1 MNKEEKNQKIKNT
14 LLETK
19 QRHADMDCKT
29 FEIKVLSNKM
39 SINQRNQINTLFK
52 EAKWIRNAY
61 LNNKDD
67 VLDNF
72 KSVPV
77 KVKDTIEIKPLE
89 IIGSQIKQS
98 VIKQINSEIKSLSS
112 NKKNDRK
119 IGKLK
124 FKSYHNSLNLKQYGT
139 TYKIINNKHI
149 KIQNIDN
156 PLYVRGLKQIPLDAE
171 YCNAKFVRKV
181 NGLYFYITCYIPK
194 QQEILTNRMVGID
207 FGIENNLNFSDD
219 REVFN
224 CNIEESKYIKRL
236 SRKIN
241 RCWINNNKKNS
252 NNNIKRIKKIKVA
265 YQKQN
270 NIKHDIANKEVHSLL
285 TNYDFIAIQDEMLHN
300 WQSGLFGKQIEH
312 SCMGTIKA
320 KLKQS
325 SKVHVISKSFP
336 STQVCP
342 VCGSLNKHP
351 LSKRDYD
358 CPHCGYHHNSR
369 DKKSAQSILDQALYE
384 VSMERR
390 AKSPD
395 ETKFSTATILNCDS
409 KILSMTQEAQVL

>member
-1 MNKEEKNQKIKNT
+1 MNKEEKNKKIKNT

-19 QRHADMDCKT
+19 KRHSNMVCKT
-29 FEIKVLSNKM
+29 FEVKVVSNKM
-39 SINQRNQINTLFK
+39 NVNQLNQINTLFK

-67 VLDNF
+67 LVGNF
-72 KSVPV
+72 KEVPV
-77 KVKDTIEIKPLE
+77 KVSDNIEIKPLK

-98 VIKQINSEIKSLSS
+98 VVSQVNSEILSLAS
-112 NKKNDRK
+112 NKQGGRK
-119 IGKLK
+119 VGKLK

-139 TYKIINNKHI
+139 TYKIVNNNHI
-149 KIQNIDN
+149 KIQNIDK
-156 PLYVRGLKQIPLDAE
+156 PLYVRGLKQIPIDAE

-181 NGLYFYITCYIPK
+181 NGLYFYITCFISK
-194 QQEILTNRMVGID
+194 QQESLTNKMVGID

-219 REVFN
+219 RETFN
-224 CNIEESKYIKRL
+224 CHIEESTYIKHL

-241 RCWINNNKKNS
+241 RCWINNKKKNS
-252 NNNIKRIKKIKVA
+252 NNNIKRIKKLKIA
-265 YQKQN
+265 YSKQN
-270 NIKHDIANKEVHSLL
+270 NLKHDIANKEVHSLL
-285 TNYDFIAIQDEMLHN
+285 TNYDFIAIQDEMLSN
-300 WQSGLFGKQIEH
+300 WQKGLFGKQIEH

-325 SKVHVISKSFP
+325 FKVHIISKSYP

-342 VCGSLNKHP
+342 VCDSLNKHL

-358 CPHCGYHHNSR
+358 CLYCGYHHDSR
-369 DKKSAQSILDQALYE
+369 DKKSAQSILDRALYE

-390 AKSPD
+390 AKSP
-395 ETKFSTATILNCDS
+395 EEIKSSTTATLNCTS
-409 KILSMTQEAQVL
+409 KILSMTQEA

>member
-19 QRHADMDCKT
+19 KRHSNMICKT
-29 FEIKVLSNKM
+29 FEVKVISNKM
-39 SINQRNQINTLFK
+39 NVNQRNQINTLFK

-112 NKKNDRK
+112 NKKNGRK

-124 FKSYHNSLNLKQYGT
+124 FKSYHNSLNLKQYGS
-139 TYKIINNKHI
+139 TYKIIDNKHI
-149 KIQNIDN
+149 KIQNIDK

-171 YCNAKFVRKV
+171 CCNAKFVRKV
-181 NGLYFYITCYIPK
+181 NGLYFYITCFIPK
-194 QQEILTNRMVGID
+194 EVYEPTNKMVGID

-241 RCWINNNKKNS
+241 RCWIRNNKCNS
-252 NNNIKRIKKIKVA
+252 NNNLKRIKKIKIA

-270 NIKHDIANKEVHSLL
+270 NFKHDIANKEIHNLL
-285 TNYDFIAIQDEMLHN
+285 ANYDFIAIQDEMLSN
-300 WQSGLFGKQIEH
+300 WQKGLFGKQIEH

-325 SKVHVISKSFP
+325 SKVHVISRCFP
-336 STQVCP
+336 STQICP
-342 VCGSLNKHP
+342 ECGSLNKHP

-358 CPHCGYHHNSR
+358 CPHCGYHHDSR
-369 DKKSAQSILDQALYE
+369 DIKSAQSILDQALYE

-390 AKSPD
+390 AKSSD
-395 ETKFSTATILNCDS
+395 EIKSSTATILNCDS
-409 KILSMTQEAQVL
+409 KILSMTQEAQAL

>member
-19 QRHADMDCKT
+19 KRHSNMECKT
-29 FEIKVLSNKM
+29 FEVKVISNKM
-39 SINQRNQINTLFK
+39 NVKQRNQINTLFK

-67 VLDNF
+67 LIGNF
-72 KSVPV
+72 KEVPV
-77 KVKDTIEIKPLE
+77 KVKDTIEMKPLE

-98 VIKQINSEIKSLSS
+98 VITQINSEIKSLSS
-112 NKKNDRK
+112 NKKNGKK

-124 FKSYHNSLNLKQYGT
+124 YKSYLNSLNLKQYGT
-139 TYKIINNKHI
+139 TYRIVNNNHI
-149 KIQNIDN
+149 KIQNIEKS
-156 PLYVRGLKQIPLDAE
+156 LYVKGLKQIPIDGE
-171 YCNAKFVRKV
+171 ITNAKFVRKV
-181 NGLYFYITCYIPK
+181 NGLFFYITCFIPS
-194 QQEILTNRMVGID
+194 QESEKTNKIVGID
-207 FGIENNLNFSDD
+207 FGIENNLNFSDKSKP
-219 REVFN
+219 FN
-224 CNIEESKYIKRL
+224 CDIKESSYIKRL

-241 RCWINNNKKNS
+241 RCWIKNNKQNS
-252 NNNIKRIKKIKVA
+252 NNNLKRIKKIKIA
-265 YQKQN
+265 YNKQN
-270 NIKHDIANKEVHSLL
+270 NFKHDIANKEVHNLL
-285 TNYDFIAIQDEMLHN
+285 ANYDFIAIQDEMLPN
-300 WQSGLFGKQIEH
+300 WQKGLFGKQIEH

-325 SKVHVISKSFP
+325 SKVHVISRSFP
-336 STQVCP
+336 STQICP
-342 VCGSLNKHP
+342 NCGTLNKHP

-358 CPHCGYHHNSR
+358 CPCCGYHHDSR
-369 DKKSAQSILDQALYE
+369 DEKSAQSILDQALYE

-395 ETKFSTATILNCDS
+395 EIKSSTISILNCDS